1 MPRAELR
8 TALPTRQGV
17 NMLRNARFFSSVHP
31 SHHFVNQHPGKQDA
45 WTLDM
50 GPASDMMNGNTL
62 EIVRPRW
69 LRRQLAEV
77 VAKLNKMDDQATSR
91 VFPGTEAARFPESLG
106 FRTGSMSVHTS
117 RTMMLEELG
126 LVLDRVPQIAR
137 KGEYELAIVE
147 QNVLGKPTRTTRQ
160 RSLRRLSE
168 LYALDPACLVFRFLR
183 IYWNVDPA
191 GRPMLAFLTAVA
203 RDPLLRG
210 MTPFV
215 LGVPIGEVVGPQEI
229 GIHLGEKYPGRFQAT
244 TKHSTAKNLASS
256 WTQAGYLQGKVRK
269 VRVRPLVTP
278 VVLTYAVT
286 MGHLCGLRGKT
297 LVHSPWTDLLDRK
310 QAELLDLAFEAS
322 SRGWL
327 NYKAA
332 GGVVDITFP
341 EFPALRAGGRS

>member
-1 MPRAELR
+1 M
-8 TALPTRQGV
+8 
-17 NMLRNARFFSSVHP
+17 
-31 SHHFVNQHPGKQDA
+31 NQHPEKQVA
-45 WTLDM
+45 LTLDM

-62 EIVRPRW
+62 EIVRPHW

-77 VAKLNKMDDQATSR
+77 VAKLNTMDDKATSR
-91 VFPGTEAARFPESLG
+91 VFPGTEAVRFPESLG
-106 FRTGSMSVHTS
+106 FRTGLMSVHTS

-160 RSLRRLSE
+160 RSLRRLTE
-168 LYALDPACLVFRFLR
+168 LYALDPACSVFRLLR
-183 IYWNVDPA
+183 SYWSVDPA

-215 LGVPIGEVVGPQEI
+215 LGVPIGEVIGAHEI
-229 GIHLGEKYPGRFQAT
+229 GSHLGETYPGRFQPT
-244 TKHSTAKNLASS
+244 TKHSTAQNLASS

-269 VRVRPLVTP
+269 MRTRPRITP

-286 MGHLCGLRGKT
+286 LGHLCGLRGKM
-297 LVHSPWTDLLDRK
+297 LLQSPWVQLLDRK
-310 QAELLDLAFEAS
+310 PAELNDLASEAS
-322 SRGWL
+322 SQGWI
-327 NYKAA
+327 NYKTA
-332 GGVVDITFP
+332 GGVVEITLP
-341 EFPALRAGGRS
+341 EISARKAEGHE